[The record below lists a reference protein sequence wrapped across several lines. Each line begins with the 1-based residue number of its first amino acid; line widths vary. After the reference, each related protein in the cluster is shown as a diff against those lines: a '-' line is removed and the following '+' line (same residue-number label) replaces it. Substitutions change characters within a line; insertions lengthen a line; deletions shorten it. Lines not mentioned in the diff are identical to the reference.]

1 MMAGALAW
9 ISSNRLAAGLISAS
23 LFVAAIGGAYA
34 KGRLDEGHKRD
45 VAAALER
52 EKLATR
58 NATANGAA
66 AVQAEKDGAIVA
78 SKTESLKHA
87 DDKIQDG
94 APSASRVAL
103 ACERLRQQGA
113 DLSRV
118 PACGGSQGRAEAGP
132 RR

>member
-1 MMAGALAW
+1 MIAGVAAW
-9 ISSNRLAAGLISAS
+9 IGSNRLAAGLISA
-23 LFVAAIGGAYA
+23 LAFVLAVGGAYV
-34 KGRLDEGHKRD
+34 KGRLDEGHARD
-45 VAAALER
+45 VAAQLER

-66 AVQAEKDGAIVA
+66 AVQAEKDDAAVA
-78 SKTESLKHA
+78 SKTENLKHA

-113 DLSRV
+113 DLSRL
-118 PACGGSQGRAEAGP
+118 PACGGSQGRAEAGSK
-132 RR
+132 R